1 MQKQDVREEWRPPGQ
16 VPEGSPAMDTAKRQ
30 QLMDGARR
38 AFLERGFDGASIGDI
53 VRAAGI
59 SKGTLYAYFP
69 SKEKLFETLVI
80 EDKRKQAE
88 AVCIIDESDDDV
100 VRVLTKLGHNLLDML
115 RQPENLAF
123 VRIVIGASAQFP
135 EIGRAFY
142 EAGPAVGIARLA
154 NYLRRLTSK
163 GVLDVEEPERAARQ
177 YMDLCKSG
185 IYSRMLFGYASEPP
199 SREQMTR
206 NVESALTVFL
216 KAYGAPGFDWR
227 KALGS

>member
-1 MQKQDVREEWRPPGQ
+1 MEKQKLKEEWGPPGK
-16 VPEGSPAMDTAKRQ
+16 VPDNAAALDTAKRQ

-38 AFLERGFDGASIGDI
+38 AFLENGFDGASIGDI

-88 AVCIIDESDDDV
+88 AVCVIEETEDDV
-100 VRVLTKLGHNLLDML
+100 VRVLRKLGHSLVDML
-115 RQPENLAF
+115 RQPDNLAF
-123 VRIVIGASAQFP
+123 VRIVIAASAKFP

-142 EAGPAVGIARLA
+142 EAGAAVGIARLA
-154 NYLRRLTSK
+154 NYLRRMTAN
-163 GVLDVEEPERAARQ
+163 GVLEVEDAERAARQ

-185 IYSRMLFGYASEPP
+185 IHARMLFGYASEPL
-199 SREQMTR
+199 SREEISQ
-206 NVESALTVFL
+206 NIESALTVFL
-216 KAYGAPGFDWR
+216 KAYGAPGYEWR
-227 KALGS
+227 KAIAS